1 MTVEETHSLYLCPS
15 SATAERLDLTHAE
28 DRLRN
33 KRSAVSLA
41 DLRLA
46 VKGVLG
52 VSIAGSLALLAGGV
66 AIYLSSIISLSIMI
80 ATQVSSMSRFALLVL
95 PVFTIRSLLGSTTP
109 LESMPETLQRIM
121 QFSPSTHLIS
131 FTQAVLCRGAGLD
144 VVWQESGVIAALAL
158 LFFGV
163 ALMRF
168 RRMLVQI
175 QA

>member
-1 MTVEETHSLYLCPS
+1 
-15 SATAERLDLTHAE
+15 
-28 DRLRN
+28 
-33 KRSAVSLA
+33 
-41 DLRLA
+41 
-46 VKGVLG
+46 
-52 VSIAGSLALLAGGV
+52 
-66 AIYLSSIISLSIMI
+66 MI

-121 QFSPSTHLIS
+121 QFSPSTHFIS
-131 FTQAVLCRGAGLD
+131 FTQAVLYRSAGLD

>member
-1 MTVEETHSLYLCPS
+1 LTVEETHSLYLCPS
-15 SATAERLDLTHAE
+15 SATAARLDLTRAE

-33 KRSAVSLA
+33 RRAAVSLA

-46 VKGVLG
+46 AKGVLG
-52 VSIAGSLALLAGGV
+52 VSIAGSLALFAVGV

-80 ATQVSSMSRFALLVL
+80 VMQVSSMSRFALLVL
-95 PVFTIRSLLGSTTP
+95 PVFIILILLRSTTP
-109 LESMPETLQRIM
+109 LESMLETLQRTM
-121 QFSPSTHLIS
+121 QFSRSTHFVS
-131 FTQAVLCRGAGLD
+131 FARAVLYRSAGLD
-144 VVWQESGVIAALAL
+144 VVWQDSGVIAALAL

>member
-1 MTVEETHSLYLCPS
+1 MTVEETHSLYRCPS
-15 SATAERLDLTHAE
+15 SATAARLDLTHAE

-52 VSIAGSLALLAGGV
+52 VSIAGSLALFAGGV
-66 AIYLSSIISLSIMI
+66 AIYLSSITSLSTMI

-95 PVFTIRSLLGSTTP
+95 PVFIILSLLGSTTP

-121 QFSPSTHLIS
+121 QFSPSTH
-131 FTQAVLCRGAGLD
+131 FVRFAQAILYRGAGLD
-144 VVWQESGVIAALAL
+144 VVWQDCGLAPSGSSSSE
-158 LFFGV
+158 
-163 ALMRF
+163 
-168 RRMLVQI
+168 
-175 QA
+175 